1 MRLRS
6 SFAFLTPV
14 AAVLC
19 AASAVRAQAPAHTPA
34 ATSATAAATTP
45 VATQAPAPA
54 QDLDACIGA
63 SEQAVAARKAGKL
76 LEARKQLTICSAPA
90 CPDAMR
96 ASCQQRNADLG
107 LATPRIAFQV
117 TRLDGGDVGDVR
129 LSIDGVVYAEHLSAD
144 PITLDPGDHEFRF
157 EVPGVA
163 TLTKHFVLYEEEQRR
178 IEKVALGTEPR
189 PAFVPTPA
197 VAPAPTEPAADAS
210 GSPAS
215 SHSVS
220 LRWLGLG
227 VGATGVVSVIVG
239 AGLGAAALS
248 KWSDAKSQCG
258 TGCLSGSP
266 AYATR
271 SDATTFA
278 TISTVTIVAG
288 GILAAGGLTV
298 FLVAPKPGD
307 APASPSV
314 AFVPGLGGAAVNG
327 AF

>member
-1 MRLRS
+1 M
-6 SFAFLTPV
+6 
-14 AAVLC
+14 
-19 AASAVRAQAPAHTPA
+19 
-34 ATSATAAATTP
+34 
-45 VATQAPAPA
+45 
-54 QDLDACIGA
+54 
-63 SEQAVAARKAGKL
+63 
-76 LEARKQLTICSAPA
+76 
-90 CPDAMR
+90 
-96 ASCQQRNADLG
+96 
-107 LATPRIAFQV
+107 
-117 TRLDGGDVGDVR
+117 
-129 LSIDGVVYAEHLSAD
+129 
-144 PITLDPGDHEFRF
+144 
-157 EVPGVA
+157 
-163 TLTKHFVLYEEEQRR
+163 
-178 IEKVALGTEPR
+178 
-189 PAFVPTPA
+189 PTPA